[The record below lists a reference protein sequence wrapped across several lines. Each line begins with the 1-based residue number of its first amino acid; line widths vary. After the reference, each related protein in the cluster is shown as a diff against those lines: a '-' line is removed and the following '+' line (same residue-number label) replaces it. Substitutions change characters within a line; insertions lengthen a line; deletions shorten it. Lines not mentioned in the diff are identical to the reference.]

1 MQSNVSRFASTLR
14 ALTNGAGSQQL
25 PVTQL
30 VTISSVHGHAGLGPQ
45 AGGPLPW
52 APLRYPVSSGV
63 CNMSTS
69 TPDKHEETTKSQSES
84 TTGPEASRPTFTAR
98 LRDLL
103 AVSSWR
109 ISKGEVGRLAGVKED
124 LASVTAAAAAAQTE
138 APGQAAAA
146 AAAAAA
152 VEALQASGSAAP
164 DVNGGDDGT
173 LQLQLQQQQQ
183 QDLKKE
189 PQQQQKQQEQRLLHP
204 KYGYSALG
212 GVVPFDE
219 GPSTATGLVGMLTSQ
234 NPRVN
239 PRRRFM
245 PGETYEPQ
253 DLNPFAPRA
262 QGRTRPDVGA
272 VRRPSAAEVMEKA
285 DYKNVAFLSRWFL
298 SPAGRLLSRKQTR
311 LPVGVHRYVSRQI
324 KLARHMGLMAGEA
337 RLDKLHLARLREQE
351 LVEAQ
356 RRAAAAAAAVA
367 GTTSNPAAVAA
378 AAAGTATEGAG
389 GATTV
394 VVAVGGRA
402 GTRLKELADLGT

>member
-1 MQSNVSRFASTLR
+1 MPAKVSRFVSTLR
-14 ALTNGAGSQQL
+14 AFTNSAGTQQL
-25 PVTQL
+25 AVTQV
-30 VTISSVHGHAGLGPQ
+30 VTSLSLHGFSGFGLQISGSLPLGPS
-45 AGGPLPW
+45 
-52 APLRYPVSSGV
+52 RYPVSPGV

-69 TPDKHEETTKSQSES
+69 TPEKHDETTKLQSES
-84 TTGPEASRPTFTAR
+84 TPGQEASRPTFTAR

-109 ISKGEVGRLAGVKED
+109 ISKGEVDRLAGVKED
-124 LASVTAAAAAAQTE
+124 LESAKAAAAAAQTE
-138 APGQAAAA
+138 APGQEAAA

-152 VEALQASGSAAP
+152 VGALQAGSSTAP
-164 DVNGGDDGT
+164 DVSGGSDGM
-173 LQLQLQQQQQ
+173 LQLPSHQQQEQG
-183 QDLKKE
+183 
-189 PQQQQKQQEQRLLHP
+189 PQQPEQQQEQRLLHP
-204 KYGYSALG
+204 KYGYAALG
-212 GVVPFDE
+212 GIVPTDE
-219 GPSTATGLVGMLTSQ
+219 GPSTTTGLVGMLTSQ

-239 PRRRFM
+239 PRRRFV

-272 VRRPSAAEVMEKA
+272 VRRPSAAEVMEA

-311 LPVGVHRYVSRQI
+311 LPVGVHKYVSRQI

-337 RLDKLHLARLREQE
+337 RLDKLHLARLRELE

-356 RRAAAAAAAVA
+356 RRAAAV
-367 GTTSNPAAVAA
+367 
-378 AAAGTATEGAG
+378 AGTATEGAG
-389 GATTV
+389 GSATV

-402 GTRLKELADLGT
+402 AGAGLKELTDLGA